1 MAKFCA
7 KCGAPL
13 KDHVKFCSKCGA
25 PVPVDT
31 VVIPV
36 KKEKPVA
43 QQTNVSMAKSV
54 VEEKMQTSNQTVKY
68 LACAVAAVAVIGG
81 GLWGYDTYKS
91 KNVTP
96 VETNVAASS
105 ASAEKTE
112 ALENTDTEDGSMG
125 QLTDESRDKLDK
137 AREEMQKMGASGE
150 RLTATSYGHSDK
162 GFMAMVAGS
171 AMVFDTQNHR
181 YATIANYDCLKKLTD
196 LGYSKHM
203 YPVLVQFIVW
213 NDTHDQ
219 DANAGYWEGNRH
231 VIPINMNFKYENGKL
246 VDNGLFTANGRG
258 ASNYQTYLYEQKNV
272 DLAHIFM
279 EETIPLLEDMHQ
291 RDR

>member
-1 MAKFCA
+1 MSKFCA

-13 KDHVKFCSKCGA
+13 KENVKFCAKCGA
-25 PVPVDT
+25 PVPVDSVST
-31 VVIPV
+31 QSVHTQQAVSNTS
-36 KKEKPVA
+36 KEEIK
-43 QQTNVSMAKSV
+43 N
-54 VEEKMQTSNQTVKY
+54 NTVKY
-68 LACAVAAVAVIGG
+68 LACAVGAVAIIGG
-81 GLWGYDTYKS
+81 GFWCYTTYQS
-91 KNVTP
+91 KNLPP
-96 VETNVAASS
+96 VQTETAFTQSVAP
-105 ASAEKTE
+105 EKTKT
-112 ALENTDTEDGSMG
+112 LDNTETQEDGSTG
-125 QLTDESRDKLDK
+125 QLTDVAQDKLDK

-291 RDR
+291 RGR